1 MESNWSV
8 ENIMHIVENGFVNKI
23 TLLYIIKND
32 ICTEYNGYTLDIPYN
47 GIEPG
52 FIPYEDLTE
61 QQILSW
67 CFESMKPGEK
77 EAIEDET
84 LVSFQKLEAWTQNQL
99 DTTSG
104 IPWES

>member
-8 ENIMHIVENGFVNKI
+8 ENIMRVVENGFVNKI
-23 TLLYIIKND
+23 TLFYTIKNN
-32 ICTEYNGYTLDIPYN
+32 ICAEQNAYTLDIPYN

-61 QQILSW
+61 QQIMEW
-67 CFESMKPGEK
+67 CFESMEPGEK

-84 LVSFQKLEAWTQNQL
+84 LVSFQKLDAWTQNQL